1 MRKSRILAAACLG
14 MLFWGGCE
22 SVELEQRSF
31 PLAVGI
37 DLQEAQEK
45 TGGKETEGKQVKEKG
60 EEEETER
67 KLVVSFDFPDLA
79 QISDKGKTVDTPMA
93 MSLEGDDLFH
103 VEKSYENNTNRIL
116 DYNHLKAVVIWENFI
131 SEHKR

>member
-37 DLQEAQEK
+37 DLQ
-45 TGGKETEGKQVKEKG
+45 
-60 EEEETER
+60 
-67 KLVVSFDFPDLA
+67 
-79 QISDKGKTVDTPMA
+79 
-93 MSLEGDDLFH
+93 
-103 VEKSYENNTNRIL
+103 
-116 DYNHLKAVVIWENFI
+116 
-131 SEHKR
+131 